1 MPYPEYKEED
11 LALFIGFISMF
22 MILSFA
28 IIIPPLIKRIVHE
41 KESGIK
47 ASMRSESLQI
57 YSSLYFYG
65 LRPKRLISDILFH
78 SGTAENNG
86 TSKLDKLVDL
96 VSRCVYGDYHHSGI
110 NDHFDLH

>member
-1 MPYPEYKEED
+1 MPYPEYKEQD

-28 IIIPPLIKRIVHE
+28 IIVPPLIKRIVQE

-47 ASMRSESLQI
+47 VYIRFEVLDR
-57 YSSLYFYG
+57 YSSFILAGFKAKIPNISFY
-65 LRPKRLISDILFH
+65 
-78 SGTAENNG
+78 SGTAENYG

-96 VSRCVYGDYHHSGI
+96 VS
-110 NDHFDLH
+110 

>member
-57 YSSLYFYG
+57 YSSLYF
-65 LRPKRLISDILFH
+65 
-78 SGTAENNG
+78 
-86 TSKLDKLVDL
+86 LV
-96 VSRCVYGDYHHSGI
+96 
-110 NDHFDLH
+110 